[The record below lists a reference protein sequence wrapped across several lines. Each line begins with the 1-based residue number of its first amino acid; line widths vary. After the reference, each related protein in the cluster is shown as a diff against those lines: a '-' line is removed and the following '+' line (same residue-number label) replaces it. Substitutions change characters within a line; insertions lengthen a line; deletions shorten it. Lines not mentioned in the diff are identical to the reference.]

1 LIWRWWKVI
10 RGALIFT
17 GFYLSGAVVGA
28 LVLPLVSLFERD
40 PVKRMRRN
48 QYLVATGFRLTLDVL
63 RWSRIFTFNSRKVD
77 PQLPERPVILVVNH
91 PTTIDVVATLSVYRE
106 ASVVV
111 KRKIWD
117 DKLLRYLFRWCG
129 HMDGGDGSMESNVAL
144 LELIKTRLAQGISV
158 VIFPEGT
165 RSPVGGLGL
174 MMKGAFA
181 VASMTKTDLL
191 PVLITADPPAL
202 HKEAPWHVLPDRPV
216 DYRVRPLG
224 LISVQNSSARKL
236 QRQVTDLYRTE
247 LGLPPADECEPRAAA
262 PSTVSSASIPAVQ
275 PRTHAS

>member
-1 LIWRWWKVI
+1 MIWRWWKVA

-17 GFYLSGAVVGA
+17 GFYLSGAVLGA
-28 LVLPLVSLFERD
+28 LLLPIISLFRRD
-40 PVKRMRRN
+40 RVARMRLN
-48 QYLVATGFRLTLDVL
+48 QYVVSIAFRITLDVL
-63 RWSRIFTFNSRKVD
+63 RWNRIFTFNSRKVA
-77 PQLPERPVILVVNH
+77 PSLPERPVIIVVNH

-129 HMDGGDGSMESNVAL
+129 HIDGGDGTMESNVSL
-144 LELIKTRLAQGISV
+144 LEAIKERLAQGFSV

-165 RSPVGGLGL
+165 RSPVGGLGPML
-174 MMKGAFA
+174 KGAFA
-181 VASMTKTDLL
+181 VASMTQTDIV
-191 PVLITADPPAL
+191 PVLITANPPAL

-224 LISVQNSSARKL
+224 LISAKNSSARKL
-236 QRQVTDLYRTE
+236 QRQVTSLFRRE
-247 LGLPPADECEPRAAA
+247 LGLPEVAEQPEPNAGAPAA
-262 PSTVSSASIPAVQ
+262 PELGGPLRAEL
-275 PRTHAS
+275 R

>member
-1 LIWRWWKVI
+1 M
-10 RGALIFT
+10 FT
-17 GFYLSGAVVGA
+17 GFYLSGAVLGA
-28 LVLPLVSLFERD
+28 LVLPVVSLFSRD
-40 PVKRMRRN
+40 PVARIRRN
-48 QYLVATGFRLTLDVL
+48 QYLVSIAFRVTLDVL
-63 RWSRIFTFNSRKVD
+63 RWLRIFTFNSRSVD
-77 PQLPERPVILVVNH
+77 PQLPGRPVIVVVNH

-111 KRKIWD
+111 KHKIWND
-117 DKLLRYLFRWCG
+117 RLLRYLFRWCG

-144 LELIKTRLAQGISV
+144 LDLIKTRLGQGFPV

-165 RSPVGGLGL
+165 RSPVGGLGV

-181 VASMTKTDLL
+181 VASTTQTDIL

-224 LISVQNSSARKL
+224 LISAQGSSARKL
-236 QRQVTDLYRTE
+236 QRQVTELFRAE
-247 LGLPPADECEPRAAA
+247 LGLAAPPALA
-262 PSTVSSASIPAVQ
+262 PVSLASEQ
-275 PRTHAS
+275 